1 MGNRRAVVN
10 RIAVALKDFLT
21 DPERPTDLASLSER
35 QATTAIEQ
43 ALTFLPSPP
52 VISIENGSAVIELA
66 DPKPQQA
73 ADGRKAF
80 ARAQKCGQ
88 RGEYGRAIQLYEEVL
103 KALPAFQRQR

>member
-1 MGNRRAVVN
+1 MTKLV
-10 RIAVALKDFLT
+10 VALKDSLT
-21 DPERPTDLASLSER
+21 DSERPVDLSSLSEA

-52 VISIENGSAVIELA
+52 AISIENGSAVIELA